1 MDEKITTNF
10 LQTRLFA
17 KLKKIIIAL
26 RMLLGTMPSSGPR
39 RRHGHLPQVGANSTY
54 GLELMGLLLLVGRG
68 GLHHRRTCRRRGH
81 QLAGGKQDIGARDD
95 GGDNFNYDHGD
106 WINPTL
112 VLRDGRE
119 VPLTGIMATNPT
131 RLTERCLIVPNRT
144 VVHFLQNLSI
154 SLSRKSAN

>member
-1 MDEKITTNF
+1 MALCQAVAQDADTATFRKWALTPPMGWNSWDCYYSSYVVAYTTD
-10 LQTRLFA
+10 
-17 KLKKIIIAL
+17 
-26 RMLLGTMPSSGPR
+26 
-39 RRHGHLPQVGANSTY
+39 GHAVDVDINWPEGSKT
-54 GLELMGLLLLVGRG
+54 LV
-68 GLHHRRTCRRRGH
+68 LVM
-81 QLAGGKQDIGARDD
+81 DD

-144 VVHFLQNLSI
+144 LATRCCAFFAKSFYQSFTKK
-154 SLSRKSAN
+154 RKLM

>member
-1 MDEKITTNF
+1 MGWNSWDCYYSSDVVAYTTD
-10 LQTRLFA
+10 
-17 KLKKIIIAL
+17 
-26 RMLLGTMPSSGPR
+26 
-39 RRHGHLPQVGANSTY
+39 GHAVDVDINWPEGSKT
-54 GLELMGLLLLVGRG
+54 LV
-68 GLHHRRTCRRRGH
+68 LVV
-81 QLAGGKQDIGARDD
+81 DD

-144 VVHFLQNLSI
+144 LATHCCAFFAKSFYQSFTKK
-154 SLSRKSAN
+154 RKLM

>member
-1 MDEKITTNF
+1 MALCQAVAQDADTATFRKWALTPPLGWNSWDCYYSSDVVAYTTD
-10 LQTRLFA
+10 
-17 KLKKIIIAL
+17 
-26 RMLLGTMPSSGPR
+26 
-39 RRHGHLPQVGANSTY
+39 GHAVDVDINWPEGSKT
-54 GLELMGLLLLVGRG
+54 LV
-68 GLHHRRTCRRRGH
+68 LVM
-81 QLAGGKQDIGARDD
+81 DD

-144 VVHFLQNLSI
+144 LATRCCAFFAKSFYQSFTKK
-154 SLSRKSAN
+154 RKLM

>member
-1 MDEKITTNF
+1 MALCQAVAQDADTATFRKWALTPPLGWNSWDCYYSSDVVAYTTD
-10 LQTRLFA
+10 
-17 KLKKIIIAL
+17 
-26 RMLLGTMPSSGPR
+26 
-39 RRHGHLPQVGANSTY
+39 GHAVDVDINWPEGNKT
-54 GLELMGLLLLVGRG
+54 LV
-68 GLHHRRTCRRRGH
+68 LVV
-81 QLAGGKQDIGARDD
+81 DD

-144 VVHFLQNLSI
+144 VVHFLRNLSI
-154 SLSRKSAN
+154 SLSQKSAK

>member
-1 MDEKITTNF
+1 MALCQAVAQDADTATFRKWALTPPMGWNSWDCYYSSDVVAYTTD
-10 LQTRLFA
+10 
-17 KLKKIIIAL
+17 
-26 RMLLGTMPSSGPR
+26 
-39 RRHGHLPQVGANSTY
+39 GHAVDVDINWPEGNKT
-54 GLELMGLLLLVGRG
+54 LV
-68 GLHHRRTCRRRGH
+68 LVV
-81 QLAGGKQDIGARDD
+81 DD

-144 VVHFLQNLSI
+144 VVHFLRNLSI
-154 SLSRKSAN
+154 SLSQ

>member
-1 MDEKITTNF
+1 MTLCQAVAQDADTATFRKWALTPPMGWNSWDCYYSSDVVAYTTD
-10 LQTRLFA
+10 
-17 KLKKIIIAL
+17 
-26 RMLLGTMPSSGPR
+26 
-39 RRHGHLPQVGANSTY
+39 GHAVDVDINWPEGSKT
-54 GLELMGLLLLVGRG
+54 LV
-68 GLHHRRTCRRRGH
+68 LVV
-81 QLAGGKQDIGARDD
+81 DD

-144 VVHFLQNLSI
+144 LATRCCAFFAKSFYQSFTKK
-154 SLSRKSAN
+154 RKLM

>member
-1 MDEKITTNF
+1 MALCQAVAQDADTATFRKWALTPPMGWNSWDCYYSSVVVAYTTD
-10 LQTRLFA
+10 
-17 KLKKIIIAL
+17 
-26 RMLLGTMPSSGPR
+26 
-39 RRHGHLPQVGANSTY
+39 GHAVDVDINWPEGSKT
-54 GLELMGLLLLVGRG
+54 LV
-68 GLHHRRTCRRRGH
+68 LVM
-81 QLAGGKQDIGARDD
+81 DD

-144 VVHFLQNLSI
+144 LATHCCAFFAKSFYQSFTKK
-154 SLSRKSAN
+154 RKLM

>member
-1 MDEKITTNF
+1 MALCQAVAQDADTATFRKWALTPPMGWNSWDCYYSSDVVAYTTD
-10 LQTRLFA
+10 
-17 KLKKIIIAL
+17 
-26 RMLLGTMPSSGPR
+26 
-39 RRHGHLPQVGANSTY
+39 GHAVDVDINWPEGSKT
-54 GLELMGLLLLVGRG
+54 LV
-68 GLHHRRTCRRRGH
+68 LVM
-81 QLAGGKQDIGARDD
+81 DD

-144 VVHFLQNLSI
+144 LATRCCAFFAKSFYQSFTKK
-154 SLSRKSAN
+154 RKLM

>member
-1 MDEKITTNF
+1 MK
-10 LQTRLFA
+10 
-17 KLKKIIIAL
+17 KL
-26 RMLLGTMPSSGPR
+26 S
-39 RRHGHLPQVGANSTY
+39 
-54 GLELMGLLLLVGRG
+54 LLLLGCCLALCQAVAQDADTATFRKWALTPPMGWNSWDCYYSSDVVAY
-68 GLHHRRTCRRRGH
+68 TTDGH
-81 QLAGGKQDIGARDD
+81 AVDVDINWPEGSKTLVLVMDD

-144 VVHFLQNLSI
+144 LATHCCAFFAKSFYQSFTKK
-154 SLSRKSAN
+154 RK

>member
-1 MDEKITTNF
+1 MK
-10 LQTRLFA
+10 
-17 KLKKIIIAL
+17 KL
-26 RMLLGTMPSSGPR
+26 S
-39 RRHGHLPQVGANSTY
+39 
-54 GLELMGLLLLVGRG
+54 LLLLGCCLALCQAVAQDADTATFRKWALTPPMGWNSWDCYYSSDVVAY
-68 GLHHRRTCRRRGH
+68 TTDGH
-81 QLAGGKQDIGARDD
+81 AVDVDINWPEGSKTLVLVMDD

-144 VVHFLQNLSI
+144 LATRCCAFFAKSFYQSFTKK
-154 SLSRKSAN
+154 RKLM

>member
-1 MDEKITTNF
+1 MALCQAVAQDADTATFRKWALTPPMGWNSWDCYYSSDVVAYTT
-10 LQTRLFA
+10 
-17 KLKKIIIAL
+17 
-26 RMLLGTMPSSGPR
+26 G
-39 RRHGHLPQVGANSTY
+39 GHAVDVDINWPEGNKT
-54 GLELMGLLLLVGRG
+54 LV
-68 GLHHRRTCRRRGH
+68 LVV
-81 QLAGGKQDIGARDD
+81 DD

-144 VVHFLQNLSI
+144 VVHFLRNLSI
-154 SLSRKSAN
+154 SLSQKSAK

>member
-1 MDEKITTNF
+1 MALCQAVAQDADTATFRKWALTPPMGWNSWDCYYSSDVVAYTTD
-10 LQTRLFA
+10 
-17 KLKKIIIAL
+17 
-26 RMLLGTMPSSGPR
+26 
-39 RRHGHLPQVGANSTY
+39 GHAVDVDINWPEGSKT
-54 GLELMGLLLLVGRG
+54 LV
-68 GLHHRRTCRRRGH
+68 LVV
-81 QLAGGKQDIGARDD
+81 DD

-144 VVHFLQNLSI
+144 VVHFLRNLSI
-154 SLSRKSAN
+154 SLSQKSAK

>member
-1 MDEKITTNF
+1 MALCQAVAQDADTATFRKWALTPPLGWNSWDCYYSSDVVAYTTD
-10 LQTRLFA
+10 
-17 KLKKIIIAL
+17 
-26 RMLLGTMPSSGPR
+26 
-39 RRHGHLPQVGANSTY
+39 GHAVDVDINWPEGSKT
-54 GLELMGLLLLVGRG
+54 LV
-68 GLHHRRTCRRRGH
+68 LVV
-81 QLAGGKQDIGARDD
+81 DD

-144 VVHFLQNLSI
+144 VVHFLRNLSI
-154 SLSRKSAN
+154 SLSQKSTK

>member
-1 MDEKITTNF
+1 MALCQAVAQDAVTATFRKWALTPPMGWNSWDCYYSSDVVAYTTE
-10 LQTRLFA
+10 
-17 KLKKIIIAL
+17 
-26 RMLLGTMPSSGPR
+26 
-39 RRHGHLPQVGANSTY
+39 GHAVDVDINWPEGSKT
-54 GLELMGLLLLVGRG
+54 LV
-68 GLHHRRTCRRRGH
+68 LVV
-81 QLAGGKQDIGARDD
+81 DD
-95 GGDNFNYDHGD
+95 GGDNLNYDHGD

-144 VVHFLQNLSI
+144 VVHFLRNLSI

>member
-1 MDEKITTNF
+1 MALCQAVAQDADTATFRKWALTPPLGWNSWDCYYSSDVVAYTTD
-10 LQTRLFA
+10 
-17 KLKKIIIAL
+17 
-26 RMLLGTMPSSGPR
+26 
-39 RRHGHLPQVGANSTY
+39 GHAVDVDINWPEGNKT
-54 GLELMGLLLLVGRG
+54 LV
-68 GLHHRRTCRRRGH
+68 LVV
-81 QLAGGKQDIGARDD
+81 DD

-144 VVHFLQNLSI
+144 VVHFLRNHSI
-154 SLSRKSAN
+154 SLSRKSAK

>member
-1 MDEKITTNF
+1 
-10 LQTRLFA
+10 
-17 KLKKIIIAL
+17 
-26 RMLLGTMPSSGPR
+26 MLLGCCLALCQAVAQDADTATFRKWALTPPLGWNSWDCYYSSDVVAYTTD
-39 RRHGHLPQVGANSTY
+39 GHAVDVDINWPEGSKT
-54 GLELMGLLLLVGRG
+54 LV
-68 GLHHRRTCRRRGH
+68 LVM
-81 QLAGGKQDIGARDD
+81 DD

-144 VVHFLQNLSI
+144 LATRCCAFFAKSFYQSFTKK
-154 SLSRKSAN
+154 RKLM

>member
-1 MDEKITTNF
+1 MALCQAVAQDADTATFRKWALTPPMGWNSWDCYYSSDVVAYTTD
-10 LQTRLFA
+10 
-17 KLKKIIIAL
+17 
-26 RMLLGTMPSSGPR
+26 
-39 RRHGHLPQVGANSTY
+39 GHAVDVDINWPEGSKT
-54 GLELMGLLLLVGRG
+54 LV
-68 GLHHRRTCRRRGH
+68 LVM
-81 QLAGGKQDIGARDD
+81 DD

-144 VVHFLQNLSI
+144 LPTHCCAFFAKSFYQSFTKK
-154 SLSRKSAN
+154 RKLM

>member
-1 MDEKITTNF
+1 MALCQAVAQDADTATFRKWALTPPMGWNSWDCYYSSDVVAYTTD
-10 LQTRLFA
+10 
-17 KLKKIIIAL
+17 
-26 RMLLGTMPSSGPR
+26 
-39 RRHGHLPQVGANSTY
+39 GHAVDVDINWPEGSKT
-54 GLELMGLLLLVGRG
+54 LV
-68 GLHHRRTCRRRGH
+68 LVV
-81 QLAGGKQDIGARDD
+81 DD

-144 VVHFLQNLSI
+144 LATRCCAFFAKSFYQSFTKK
-154 SLSRKSAN
+154 RKLM

>member
-1 MDEKITTNF
+1 MALCQAVAQDADTATFRKWALTPPLGWNSWDCYYSSDVVAYTTD
-10 LQTRLFA
+10 
-17 KLKKIIIAL
+17 
-26 RMLLGTMPSSGPR
+26 
-39 RRHGHLPQVGANSTY
+39 GHAIDVDINWPEGSKT
-54 GLELMGLLLLVGRG
+54 LV
-68 GLHHRRTCRRRGH
+68 LVV
-81 QLAGGKQDIGARDD
+81 DD

-144 VVHFLQNLSI
+144 VVHFLRNLSI
-154 SLSRKSAN
+154 SLSQKSTK

>member
-1 MDEKITTNF
+1 MALCQAVAQDADTATFRKWALTPPMGWNSWDCYYSSDVVAYTTD
-10 LQTRLFA
+10 
-17 KLKKIIIAL
+17 
-26 RMLLGTMPSSGPR
+26 
-39 RRHGHLPQVGANSTY
+39 GHAVDVDINWPEGSKT
-54 GLELMGLLLLVGRG
+54 LV
-68 GLHHRRTCRRRGH
+68 LVM
-81 QLAGGKQDIGARDD
+81 DD

-144 VVHFLQNLSI
+144 LATHCCAFFAKSFYQSFTKK
-154 SLSRKSAN
+154 RKLM

>member
-1 MDEKITTNF
+1 MK
-10 LQTRLFA
+10 
-17 KLKKIIIAL
+17 KL
-26 RMLLGTMPSSGPR
+26 S
-39 RRHGHLPQVGANSTY
+39 
-54 GLELMGLLLLVGRG
+54 LLLLGCCLALCQAVAQDADTATFRKWALTPPMGWNSWDCYYSSDVVAY
-68 GLHHRRTCRRRGH
+68 TTDGH
-81 QLAGGKQDIGARDD
+81 AVDVDINWPEGSKTLVLVVDD

-144 VVHFLQNLSI
+144 LATHCCAFFAKSFYQSFTKK
-154 SLSRKSAN
+154 RKLM

>member
-1 MDEKITTNF
+1 MALCQAVAQDADTATFRKWALTPPLGWNSWDCYYSSDVVAYTTD
-10 LQTRLFA
+10 
-17 KLKKIIIAL
+17 
-26 RMLLGTMPSSGPR
+26 
-39 RRHGHLPQVGANSTY
+39 GHAVDVDINWPEGSKT
-54 GLELMGLLLLVGRG
+54 LV
-68 GLHHRRTCRRRGH
+68 LVM
-81 QLAGGKQDIGARDD
+81 DD

-144 VVHFLQNLSI
+144 LATHCCAFFAKSFYQSFTKK
-154 SLSRKSAN
+154 RKLM

>member
-1 MDEKITTNF
+1 MALCQAVAQDADTATFRKWALTPPMGWNSWDCYYSSDVVAYTTD
-10 LQTRLFA
+10 
-17 KLKKIIIAL
+17 
-26 RMLLGTMPSSGPR
+26 
-39 RRHGHLPQVGANSTY
+39 GHAVDVDINWPEGNKT
-54 GLELMGLLLLVGRG
+54 LV
-68 GLHHRRTCRRRGH
+68 LVV
-81 QLAGGKQDIGARDD
+81 DD

-144 VVHFLQNLSI
+144 VVHFLRNLSI
-154 SLSRKSAN
+154 SLSQKSTK

>member
-1 MDEKITTNF
+1 MALCQAVAQDADTATFRKWALTPPMGWNSWDCYYSSDVVAYTTD
-10 LQTRLFA
+10 
-17 KLKKIIIAL
+17 
-26 RMLLGTMPSSGPR
+26 
-39 RRHGHLPQVGANSTY
+39 GHAVDVDINWPEGNKT
-54 GLELMGLLLLVGRG
+54 LV
-68 GLHHRRTCRRRGH
+68 LVV
-81 QLAGGKQDIGARDD
+81 DD

-144 VVHFLQNLSI
+144 VVHFLRNLSI
-154 SLSRKSAN
+154 SLSQKSAK

>member
-1 MDEKITTNF
+1 MAQDADTATFRKWALTPPMGWNSWDCYYSSDVVAYTTD
-10 LQTRLFA
+10 
-17 KLKKIIIAL
+17 
-26 RMLLGTMPSSGPR
+26 
-39 RRHGHLPQVGANSTY
+39 GHAVDVDINWPEGSKT
-54 GLELMGLLLLVGRG
+54 LV
-68 GLHHRRTCRRRGH
+68 LVM
-81 QLAGGKQDIGARDD
+81 DD

-144 VVHFLQNLSI
+144 LATHCCAFFAKSFYQSFTKK
-154 SLSRKSAN
+154 RKLM

>member
-1 MDEKITTNF
+1 MALCQAVAQDADTATFRKWALTPPMGWNSWDCYYSSDVVAYTTD
-10 LQTRLFA
+10 
-17 KLKKIIIAL
+17 
-26 RMLLGTMPSSGPR
+26 
-39 RRHGHLPQVGANSTY
+39 GHAVDVDINWPEGSKT
-54 GLELMGLLLLVGRG
+54 LV
-68 GLHHRRTCRRRGH
+68 LVM
-81 QLAGGKQDIGARDD
+81 DD

-144 VVHFLQNLSI
+144 LATHCCAFFAKSFYQSFTKK
-154 SLSRKSAN
+154 RK

>member
-1 MDEKITTNF
+1 MK
-10 LQTRLFA
+10 
-17 KLKKIIIAL
+17 KL
-26 RMLLGTMPSSGPR
+26 S
-39 RRHGHLPQVGANSTY
+39 
-54 GLELMGLLLLVGRG
+54 LLLLGCCLALCQAVAQDADTATFRKWALTPPMGWNSWDCYYSSDVVAY
-68 GLHHRRTCRRRGH
+68 TTDGH
-81 QLAGGKQDIGARDD
+81 AVDVDINWPEGSKTLVLVIDD

-144 VVHFLQNLSI
+144 LATHCCAFFAKSFYQSFTKK
-154 SLSRKSAN
+154 RKLM

>member
-1 MDEKITTNF
+1 MALCQAVAQDADTATLRKWALTPPMGWNSWDCYYSSDVVAYTTDGHAVLVVDE
-10 LQTRLFA
+10 
-17 KLKKIIIAL
+17 
-26 RMLLGTMPSSGPR
+26 
-39 RRHGHLPQVGANSTY
+39 
-54 GLELMGLLLLVGRG
+54 
-68 GLHHRRTCRRRGH
+68 
-81 QLAGGKQDIGARDD
+81 

-144 VVHFLQNLSI
+144 VVHFLRNLSI
-154 SLSRKSAN
+154 SLSQKSAK

>member
-1 MDEKITTNF
+1 MALCQAVAQDADTATFRKWALTPPMGWNSWDCYYSSDVVAYTTD
-10 LQTRLFA
+10 
-17 KLKKIIIAL
+17 
-26 RMLLGTMPSSGPR
+26 
-39 RRHGHLPQVGANSTY
+39 GHAVDVDINWPEGNKT
-54 GLELMGLLLLVGRG
+54 LV
-68 GLHHRRTCRRRGH
+68 LVV
-81 QLAGGKQDIGARDD
+81 DD

-144 VVHFLQNLSI
+144 VVHFLRNLSI

>member
-1 MDEKITTNF
+1 MLNEK
-10 LQTRLFA
+10 
-17 KLKKIIIAL
+17 K
-26 RMLLGTMPSSGPR
+26 S
-39 RRHGHLPQVGANSTY
+39 
-54 GLELMGLLLLVGRG
+54 LLLLGCCLALCQAVAQDAVTATFRKWALTPPMGW
-68 GLHHRRTCRRRGH
+68 HSWDCYYSSDVVAYTTDGH
-81 QLAGGKQDIGARDD
+81 AVDVDINWPEGSKTLVLVVDD

-144 VVHFLQNLSI
+144 VVHFLRNLSI
-154 SLSRKSAN
+154 SLSQKSTK

>member
-1 MDEKITTNF
+1 MALCQAVAQDADTATFRKWALTPPLGWNSWDCYYSSDVVAYTTD
-10 LQTRLFA
+10 
-17 KLKKIIIAL
+17 
-26 RMLLGTMPSSGPR
+26 
-39 RRHGHLPQVGANSTY
+39 GHAVDVDINWPEGNKT
-54 GLELMGLLLLVGRG
+54 LV
-68 GLHHRRTCRRRGH
+68 LVV
-81 QLAGGKQDIGARDD
+81 DD

-144 VVHFLQNLSI
+144 VVHFLRNLSI
-154 SLSRKSAN
+154 SLSQKSTK

>member
-1 MDEKITTNF
+1 MALCQAVAQDADTATFRKWALTPPMGWNSWDCYYSSDVVAYTTD
-10 LQTRLFA
+10 
-17 KLKKIIIAL
+17 
-26 RMLLGTMPSSGPR
+26 
-39 RRHGHLPQVGANSTY
+39 GHAVDVDINWPEGSKT
-54 GLELMGLLLLVGRG
+54 LV
-68 GLHHRRTCRRRGH
+68 LVM
-81 QLAGGKQDIGARDD
+81 DD

-144 VVHFLQNLSI
+144 LATHCCAFFA
-154 SLSRKSAN
+154 KSFYQ

>member
-1 MDEKITTNF
+1 MK
-10 LQTRLFA
+10 
-17 KLKKIIIAL
+17 KL
-26 RMLLGTMPSSGPR
+26 S
-39 RRHGHLPQVGANSTY
+39 
-54 GLELMGLLLLVGRG
+54 LLLLGCCLALCQAVAQDADTATFRKWALTPPMGWNSWDCYYSSDVVAY
-68 GLHHRRTCRRRGH
+68 TTDGH
-81 QLAGGKQDIGARDD
+81 AVDVDINWPEGSKTLVLVMDD

-144 VVHFLQNLSI
+144 LATHCCAFFAKSFYQSVTKK
-154 SLSRKSAN
+154 RKLM